1 MRVLPL
7 ALLSTAISIGLSAC
21 GGSSSDSGEPI
32 EVPQVESLK
41 ALSTTYM
48 GAAVPAGYEDQF
60 SNGIETRPEL
70 QDVVIQHFDQ
80 ITAENIMKSAYIQP
94 RQGDFTFQDA
104 DNLVDWA
111 LDNNITVHAHAL
123 VWHSQ
128 MPSWMENYQGDWLT
142 MMDTH
147 VSTVADHFKGRVV
160 SWDVVNE
167 AFNDNNDNG
176 YATYR
181 DTDANSGGHGSPW
194 YQNLGKDYIPEAFKM
209 AHAADSGAELY
220 YNDYNIEDDGA
231 KLASVLRMADELLA
245 DDIPIDGIGFQ
256 MHVSYDWP
264 SAQAIGTSFAKVVAK
279 GLKVKVTELD
289 IKMNPNGDR
298 NTFTAAMAEEQK
310 LRYQEIIKAYY
321 DNVPANLR
329 GGITVW
335 GVSDA
340 DSWIPHFTGHNDW
353 PLLFNSSL
361 EQKPAIEGVANE
373 LK

>member
-1 MRVLPL
+1 MRILPS
-7 ALLSTAISIGLSAC
+7 ALLSTAVSITLIGC
-21 GGSSSDSGEPI
+21 GGGGSEP
-32 EVPQVESLK
+32 EVPINIPQIESLK
-41 ALSTTYM
+41 ALSSTYM
-48 GAAVPAGYEDQF
+48 GAAVPAGYEGQF
-60 SNGIETRPEL
+60 NNGIETRPEL

-104 DNLVDWA
+104 DKLVDWA

-142 MMDTH
+142 MMDSH

-167 AFNDNNDNG
+167 AFDDSS
-176 YATYR
+176 
-181 DTDANSGGHGSPW
+181 SGGFAPYRNSPW
-194 YQNLGKDYIPEAFKM
+194 YQNLGKNFIPEAFKM
-209 AHAADSGAELY
+209 AHAADSGVELY

-245 DDIPIDGIGFQ
+245 DDIPIDGVGFQ
-256 MHVSYDWP
+256 MHVNYDWP

-279 GLKVKVTELD
+279 GLKVKITELD